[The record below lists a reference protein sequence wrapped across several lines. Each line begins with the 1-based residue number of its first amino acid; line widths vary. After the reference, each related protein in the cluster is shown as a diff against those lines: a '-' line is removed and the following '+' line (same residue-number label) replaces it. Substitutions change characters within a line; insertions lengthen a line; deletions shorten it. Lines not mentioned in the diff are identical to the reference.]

1 MNIFQNR
8 ANIGLNFFAGL
19 HVFIFVFL
27 LPLQGFCK
35 GANVLILHSY
45 HQEYPWTKNQNEGF
59 VQTLMKVEPWR
70 ESIISTEYLDTKR
83 QAFTAEYKIFFVSYL
98 VQKYQNYI
106 PDIIFCTDDNAL
118 DFLMSYKEHL
128 FPGVPVV
135 FSGVNNLAVQNLL
148 DSSQYV
154 GVYEKKELAPNVR
167 IARQINPAV
176 KKIIFIG
183 DDSSTYWAIKT
194 EAQKELAEFFP
205 EMETKFLEEKAFSQ
219 LIKQLK
225 GQDGGAIFLTT
236 VGGFFDDQK
245 RVLPLDKVIET
256 IRTTGDHMIISME
269 DAYMKR
275 GVLGGYVTHGYSQGR
290 EAAKIALRVLNG
302 AAASE
307 ISSVQDSPNVYI
319 FDYEQLQKYK
329 VDKSVLPRGS
339 IILSEPVSLYYQYKK
354 YIWFVVAFLLVQS
367 LAILL
372 LWLSIVKRKRVEH
385 ELKLYREHLE
395 SRVAERTTEITHI
408 NEQLLREINER
419 RLAEH
424 TIQQKNNYLHTV
436 IESFSYPF
444 YVVDAENYAI
454 VMANSAACRKT
465 GNCVGRFCYT
475 HTHMRDVPCGGQE
488 HVCPLHEVIKTGK
501 AAVVEHI
508 HYDKDGKEQYVEVS
522 GFPVFDEKGKIVQMI
537 EYVVDITERKRMEK
551 KFHELSIKDE
561 LTEIYNRRGFMEL
574 AGKQLH
580 IAKRSKENLFLLY
593 IDVDNMKW
601 INDSLGHQIGDQALT
616 EIASILRKTFR
627 QSDII
632 ARMGGDEFVVMITD
646 EKGQEDEASI
656 LQRLQRSIG
665 EENAKTG
672 RQYELQVSVG
682 TLRCDYDRSCSLEE
696 LLSAADNLMYEEKV
710 RKKGRTTH

>member
-1 MNIFQNR
+1 MKIFKDR
-8 ANIGLNFFAGL
+8 ANSVSNFFACL
-19 HVFIFVFL
+19 HLFIFVFL
-27 LPLQGFCK
+27 LPTQGFCK

-45 HQEYPWTKNQNEGF
+45 HQEYPWTKNENDGF
-59 VQTLMKVEPWR
+59 VQTLLGVEPWR
-70 ESIISTEYLDTKR
+70 ESLISTEYLDTKR
-83 QAFTAEYKIFFVSYL
+83 HAFTEEYKNFFLSYL
-98 VQKYQNYI
+98 AQKYQSYI

-167 IARQINPAV
+167 IVREINPTV

-194 EAQKELAEFFP
+194 EAQKELTQIFP
-205 EMETKFLEEKAFSQ
+205 EMETKFLAEKAFSQ
-219 LIKQLK
+219 LIKQLE
-225 GQDGGAIFLTT
+225 GQDGGVIFLTT

-245 RVLPLDKVIET
+245 KVLPLGKVIET
-256 IRTTGDHMIISME
+256 ICTTGNHMIISME
-269 DAYMKR
+269 DVYMKR
-275 GVLGGYVTHGYSQGR
+275 GVLGGYVTHGYSQGK
-290 EAAKIALRVLNG
+290 EAAKIALRVLSG
-302 AAASE
+302 AAVSE
-307 ISSVQDSPNVYI
+307 MSSLQESPNVYL

-329 VDKSVLPRGS
+329 VNKSVLPSGS
-339 IILSEPVSLYYQYKK
+339 IILNEPESLYYQYKK
-354 YIWFVVAFLLVQS
+354 YIWFAVAFFGVQS
-367 LAILL
+367 VVILF
-372 LWLSIVKRKRVEH
+372 LWLSIAKRKRVEH

-395 SRVAERTTEITHI
+395 SRVAERTAEITQI

-419 RLAEH
+419 RFAEH
-424 TIQQKNNYLHTV
+424 TIQQQNNYLHTV

-444 YVVDAENYAI
+444 YVVDAESYSI
-454 VMANSAACRKT
+454 VMANTAACKKN

-475 HTHMRDVPCGGQE
+475 HTHMRDVPCDGQE
-488 HVCPLHEVIKTGK
+488 HTCPLHEVIKTGK

-508 HYDKDGKEQYVEVS
+508 HYDKDGKEQSVEVS

-537 EYVVDITERKRMEK
+537 EYVIDITERKRMEK
-551 KFHELSIKDE
+551 KLHELSIKDD
-561 LTEIYNRRGFMEL
+561 LTGIYNRRGFMEL

-616 EIASILRKTFR
+616 EIATILRKTFR

-656 LQRLQRSIG
+656 LQRLKRSIG
-665 EENAKTG
+665 EENAKTD

-682 TLRCDYDRSCSLEE
+682 TLRCDHDRSCSLDE

-710 RKKGRTTH
+710 KKKGRTTQ